1 MKTVLKKLLTV
12 MVVVGLFSSYSTGSF
27 SALAVD
33 SNITLEEACKSYVL
47 TFIRHV
53 TDDETFNVA
62 ESTEVYDGTGELTGY
77 DVALTKNNIS
87 SGHAF
92 INFKNPHNLVSEYS
106 LEGGDIVTILEGT
119 INETMDST
127 IESAETSVQI
137 TKLYQTMPMRYSAEL
152 SSNQN
157 AQLSY
162 FDTVEGIVNESQF
175 SSIIAG
181 SYVSAAQSNTRTEV
195 DWIHDIILSEEE
207 IPSSYAILED
217 HNCTDARIVGYVGS
231 GEPYSSYFS
240 ENSGRNYGC
249 TPTAVTNILYYMEN
263 KRNCTGILQNGN
275 WFYTYDV
282 IYDRLNTFDGSG
294 GTLFPASTV
303 AQVVPAYARERGFT
317 SQYIA
322 ANALDMSEI
331 IDNID
336 LNRPILFNYFD
347 SVWSGHSIFV
357 LGYRVYIDTRT
368 HDDVYRYLVCANGWN
383 PYVTYFSFDDIP
395 SHMMWT
401 AGALTLYK

>member
-1 MKTVLKKLLTV
+1 

-62 ESTEVYDGTGELTGY
+62 ESTKVYDGTGELSGY

-240 ENSGRNYGC
+240 EASGRNYGC
-249 TPTAVTNILYYMEN
+249 TPTAVTNILSEFGL
-263 KRNCTGILQNGN
+263 KLDC
-275 WFYTYDV
+275 
-282 IYDRLNTFDGSG
+282 
-294 GTLFPASTV
+294 
-303 AQVVPAYARERGFT
+303 VPKKLLPR
-317 SQYIA
+317 Q
-322 ANALDMSEI
+322 
-331 IDNID
+331 
-336 LNRPILFNYFD
+336 
-347 SVWSGHSIFV
+347 
-357 LGYRVYIDTRT
+357 
-368 HDDVYRYLVCANGWN
+368 
-383 PYVTYFSFDDIP
+383 
-395 SHMMWT
+395 
-401 AGALTLYK
+401 